1 MSNKPLKTSYKI
13 ATENFIPV
21 QDRSNALELLGTEN
35 LPRESPRDEF
45 YTFLQVFG
53 KKNSFWYIASLTC
66 ENEENVA
73 EIGIGHLSVRKGKI
87 LLVRESVYTTII
99 NNVAHAGDA
108 KFLPFRDVERGQ
120 TLTVSSYNPPNVES
134 TFQEP
139 NSLLKSNS
147 DGPASPVKIENN
159 SVLVC
164 YKNKLVS
171 VTFKEL
177 AGLLKRYL

>member
-1 MSNKPLKTSYKI
+1 MINFLLKYTGTYGLLAILAVAIVTPTYFFFTSQQELRQEPSAEK
-13 ATENFIPV
+13 
-21 QDRSNALELLGTEN
+21 QDVS
-35 LPRESPRDEF
+35 
-45 YTFLQVFG
+45 
-53 KKNSFWYIASLTC
+53 
-66 ENEENVA
+66 NEENVA
-73 EIGIGHLSVRKGKI
+73 EIGIGHLSVVKGKI
-87 LLVRESVYTTII
+87 LLVRESVYSTII
-99 NNVAHAGDA
+99 NNAAHAGDG

-134 TFQEP
+134 ALQEP

-147 DGPASPVKIENN
+147 DGPASPIKIENN

>member
-1 MSNKPLKTSYKI
+1 MSKKPLKTSYKI
-13 ATENFIPV
+13 ATENFRPV

-35 LPRESPRDEF
+35 LPRENPRDEF

-53 KKNSFWYIASLTC
+53 KRNSFYYVAELTC
-66 ENEENVA
+66 KTEDNVA
-73 EIGIGHLSVRKGKI
+73 EIGIGHLVSSKGKL
-87 LLVRESVYTTII
+87 LLVRESVKAIFI
-99 NNVAHAGDA
+99 AGEMSPGGT
-108 KFLPFRDVERGQ
+108 KFLPFHDQDPEQ
-120 TLTVSSYNPPNVES
+120 TLIVRSYNPPNAEA

-139 NSLLKSNS
+139 NSLLKSNP
-147 DGPASPVKIENN
+147 DGPPSPVKIENN

-171 VTFKEL
+171 VTLKEL